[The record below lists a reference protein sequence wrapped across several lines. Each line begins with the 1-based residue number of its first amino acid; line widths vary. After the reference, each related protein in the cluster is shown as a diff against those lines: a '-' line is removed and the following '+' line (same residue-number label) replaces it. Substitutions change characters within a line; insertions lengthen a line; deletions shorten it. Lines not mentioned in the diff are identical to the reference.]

1 MYNFNGDFRRRPE
14 QNFSGQ
20 SRKPDRDSV
29 IRRAQVER
37 LKREEARQQ
46 ETSAF
51 IIQSFF
57 RSYSHRQRVKA
68 SERCNFDAFV
78 PAHNVRVTT
87 QQLDYLLQRFIFFFD
102 HSRTD
107 DCQRLL
113 RVCELIIQ
121 DPNVVFHSVLCDK
134 IWKYRLQRL
143 LLIALRQLHASV
155 KSPPG
160 VLLQIYEIFIANDA
174 PAPWHQI
181 VIDLLQYLLQRNFFL
196 YLRTII
202 DSQSGLI
209 PTNPADISPNLPCFR
224 YLQLTMKP
232 LYLLQCT
239 DDDVFSV
246 TVLSNFLRHILSP
259 ELTRSSKILL
269 LPYFV
274 TCKKFPYMK
283 FLTYLSS
290 LSSPDGSHLFSS
302 SLLYSLLYLDRH
314 YLDLVRSVDTKSH
327 YLRSLSRILQ
337 ASVYNFV
344 ERRLEGQMEGQ
355 SDSDEDEDVPVTMS
369 EVSVEE
375 EALRESVKILGDVR
389 HMNKIAEF
397 VDSLVD
403 DHEAISATCHICN
416 SLMIYGRMSASGS
429 SHLLLRI
436 LAERSKFIRAIWF
449 SVDQLSKSF
458 GGSFTSAIVK
468 CAESS
473 VPLLTTFCTL
483 LSQKVSTLHDEEFIA
498 GHEVDSPM
506 PFNVDQ
512 LIEVSHKLT
521 TLCLELI
528 DLAFPET
535 KITLKNNYKPII
547 DPSGGRVSET
557 TMELERNTKWRH
569 IFKVCVTLLRQIYNR
584 DLRLSFCPA
593 NHWEI
598 PSFNLVM
605 DKSANVFYLQQSVQ
619 EDLIPLSTPSGA
631 SGSDQMPTIDNGGI
645 PMTAKQ
651 IRSIKILKEI
661 PFTISFNIRV
671 VMFQEL
677 LAVDKMRAQGE
688 SHRFFVEPR
697 VHITVRR
704 SHLYEDAFNSL
715 AYENEPDF
723 HGKFKVQMINAA
735 GLEEVGIDG
744 GGIFREFLSELLK
757 TAFDPHRGFFM
768 ITTDNKLYPN
778 PGAGKIVEDFKEHY
792 YFIGR
797 VLGKAL
803 YENLLVEVPLADFF
817 LSKLVSK
824 YSDVDINQLASLDPV
839 LHRNL
844 LSLKAYDGD
853 VSELGLDFTVVC
865 EELGET
871 RVVELKPNGGNIS
884 VSNHNR
890 MEYIHLMADYKLN
903 RQIRPQCLAFREGLQ
918 NVIPTEWLSIFSN
931 KELQLLISGAEHSIC
946 VQDLKCHTKY
956 GGNYTAD
963 HPTIVL
969 FWRVIDSFTDIQKRQ
984 FLKFVT
990 SCSRPPLLG
999 FRELD
1004 PPFCIQDAV
1013 NTERLPSASTCLNLL
1028 KLPPFQNEETL
1039 RMKLLYAIDSGSGFE
1054 LS

>member
-20 SRKPDRDSV
+20 STKPDRESV
-29 IRRAQVER
+29 IRRAQLER
-37 LKREEARQQ
+37 MKREEARQQ

-51 IIQSFF
+51 VIQSFF
-57 RSYSHRQRVKA
+57 RSAFYRQAVKA
-68 SERCNFDAFV
+68 HERRNFDSAIQITGITV
-78 PAHNVRVTT
+78 
-87 QQLDYLLQRFIFFFD
+87 QQLDYLLKRFIFFFD
-102 HSRTD
+102 PSRTD
-107 DCQRLL
+107 DCQRLVTICEIVIQQSDAIFNNVL
-113 RVCELIIQ
+113 RN
-121 DPNVVFHSVLCDK
+121 NV
-134 IWKYRLQRL
+134 WKYRLQKL
-143 LLIALRQLHASV
+143 LHIALRQIHVSLN
-155 KSPPG
+155 SPPPI
-160 VLLQIYEIFIANDA
+160 LLHICEIFIINDS
-174 PAPWHQI
+174 PAPWNQMVVDI
-181 VIDLLQYLLQRNFFL
+181 LRYLLQRNYFL
-196 YLRTII
+196 YLRGII
-202 DSQSGLI
+202 DGQIGMI
-209 PTNPADISPNLPCFR
+209 PSNPADISPNLPCFR
-224 YLQLTMKP
+224 YLQLTVKP
-232 LYLLQCT
+232 LNLL
-239 DDDVFSV
+239 DSVDNEEFSSC
-246 TVLSNFLRHILSP
+246 VLANFLRYMLAP
-259 ELTRSSKILL
+259 EMTRSTRILL

-274 TCKKFPYMK
+274 TSKKFPYTKFLK
-283 FLTYLSS
+283 FLTHLS
-290 LSSPDGSHLFSS
+290 PENCHLFTS
-302 SLLYSLLYLDRH
+302 SLLYSVLYMDRY
-314 YLDLVRSVDTKSH
+314 YLDLVESPEAKSH
-327 YLRSLSRILQ
+327 YLTSLSRILHN
-337 ASVYNFV
+337 SVQHYA
-344 ERRLEGQMEGQ
+344 EKRLEVQTEAH
-355 SDSDEDEDVPVTMS
+355 SDSDSDDDDPAPQREI
-369 EVSVEE
+369 SVEE
-375 EALRESVKILGDVR
+375 DALRESVKILEEFR

-397 VDSLVD
+397 VDDLVD
-403 DHEAISATCHICN
+403 DLDAISGAYRICN
-416 SLMIYGRMSASGS
+416 SLMIYSRMSSSGS
-429 SHLLLRI
+429 GHLLLLI
-436 LAERSKFIRAIWF
+436 LAERSKFIRAMWTSMDHI
-449 SVDQLSKSF
+449 SKMS
-458 GGSFTSAIVK
+458 GRSFTDTVVK
-468 CAESS
+468 CAERT

-483 LSQKVSTLHDEEFIA
+483 LSQKISTLHDEEFI
-498 GHEVDSPM
+498 GGYEIDSPM

-512 LIEVSHKLT
+512 IIEISRRLT

-547 DPSGGRVSET
+547 DPSGVRVSESA
-557 TMELERNTKWRH
+557 MELERTTKWRH
-569 IFKVCVTLLRQIYNR
+569 FFKVCVALLRQIYNR
-584 DLRLSFCPA
+584 DLRMSFCPA
-593 NHWEI
+593 DHWEI

-619 EDLIPLSTPSGA
+619 EEDLITINSPTGSA
-631 SGSDQMPTIDNGGI
+631 SDAQLPTVDNGGI
-645 PMTAKQ
+645 PMSAKQ

-661 PFTISFNIRV
+661 PFTISFNSRV

-677 LAVDKMRAQGE
+677 LTLHKVRTQQE
-688 SHRFFVEPR
+688 PHRFLVEPR
-697 VHITVRR
+697 VHLTVRR

-715 AYENEPDF
+715 AYGNEPDF

-744 GGIFREFLSELLK
+744 GGIFREFISELIK

-778 PGAGKIVEDFKEHY
+778 PGVGKIVEDFKEHY
-792 YFIGR
+792 YFIGHI
-797 VLGKAL
+797 LGKAL

-844 LSLKAYDGD
+844 HSLKAYDGD
-853 VSELGLDFTVVC
+853 VTDLGLDFTVVC

-871 RVVELKPNGGNIS
+871 RVVELKPNGSNIA

-890 MEYIHLMADYKLN
+890 MEYIHLMANYKLN
-903 RQIRPQCLAFREGLQ
+903 RQIRQQCLAFREGLQ
-918 NVIPTEWLSIFSN
+918 NVIPTEWVSIFSN

-946 VQDLKCHTKY
+946 VDDLKFHAKY
-956 GGNYTAD
+956 GGNYSAD

-969 FWRVIDSFTDIQKRQ
+969 FWRVIESFTDLQKRQ

-1039 RMKLLYAIDSGSGFE
+1039 RTKLLYAINSGSGFE

>member
-20 SRKPDRDSV
+20 SQKPDRESV
-29 IRRAQVER
+29 IRRAQLER

-57 RSYSHRQRVKA
+57 RSCFHRQRVKA
-68 SERCNFDAFV
+68 SERCNFDAV
-78 PAHNVRVTT
+78 LHGNVTV
-87 QQLDYLLQRFIFFFD
+87 QELDYLLKRFIFFFD
-102 HSRTD
+102 HSRSD

-113 RVCELIIQ
+113 RVCELITQ
-121 DPNVVFHSVLCDK
+121 DADIVFHNVLRHQ
-134 IWKYRLQRL
+134 IWKYRLQKL
-143 LLIALRQLHASV
+143 LHIALRQLHASM
-155 KSPPG
+155 KNPPAI
-160 VLLQIYEIFIANDA
+160 LLNMYEIFIVSDS
-174 PAPWHQI
+174 PAPWHQMT
-181 VIDLLQYLLQRNFFL
+181 VELLKYLLQRNFFY
-196 YLRTII
+196 YLRAII
-202 DSQSGLI
+202 DGQGLI

-232 LYLLQCT
+232 LFLLQH
-239 DDDVFSV
+239 VQEESFSV
-246 TVLSNFLRHILSP
+246 AVLANFLRDILSP

-274 TCKKFPYMK
+274 TSKRFPYMN
-283 FLTYLSS
+283 FLMYLSTA
-290 LSSPDGSHLFSS
+290 PDDLLSS
-302 SLLYSLLYLDRH
+302 SLLYSLLYIDRH
-314 YLDLVRSVDTKSH
+314 YLDSVRNLDTKSH
-327 YLRSLSRILQ
+327 YLKSLSRILQ
-337 ASVYNFV
+337 ASVHRFA
-344 ERRLEGQMEGQ
+344 EKRLEGPLED
-355 SDSDEDEDVPVTMS
+355 DSDEEDVPVTMT
-369 EVSVEE
+369 EVSVAE
-375 EALRESVKILGDVR
+375 EALKESVKILSDVR
-389 HMNKIAEF
+389 HMGKIAEF
-397 VDSLVD
+397 VDDLVD

-416 SLMIYGRMSASGS
+416 SLMIYGRISGS
-429 SHLLLRI
+429 GTSHLLLRI
-436 LAERSKFIRAIWF
+436 LAERSKFIRGIWS
-449 SVDQLSKSF
+449 SVDELGRNL
-458 GGSFTSAIVK
+458 GGSFTHAIVK
-468 CAESS
+468 CADTS

-483 LSQKVSTLHDEEFIA
+483 LSQKISTLHDEEFIT
-498 GHEVDSPM
+498 GHKVNSQM

-512 LIEVSHKLT
+512 LIEVSFRLT

-547 DPSGGRVSET
+547 DPHGGHVSES

-605 DKSANVFYLQQSVQ
+605 DKSANVFYLQHSVQ
-619 EDLIPLSTPSGA
+619 EDLISLPAGA
-631 SGSDQMPTIDNGGI
+631 ADQMPDNGGI

-661 PFTISFNIRV
+661 PFTISFNSRV
-671 VMFQEL
+671 LMFQEL
-677 LAVDKMRAQGE
+677 LTVDKMRAQGE

-704 SHLYEDAFNSL
+704 SHLYEDAFNHL

-778 PGAGKIVEDFKEHY
+778 PGAAKIVEDFKEHY

-797 VLGKAL
+797 ILGKAL

-844 LSLKAYDGD
+844 LSLKAFDGD

-871 RVVELKPNGGNIS
+871 RVVELKPEGSNIA

-918 NVIPTEWLSIFSN
+918 NVIPTEWVSIFSN

-956 GGNYTAD
+956 GGNYTAE

-969 FWRVIDSFTDIQKRQ
+969 FWRVIDNFTDIQKRQ

-1039 RMKLLYAIDSGSGFE
+1039 RIKLLYAIDSGSGFE